1 MANETAIVLATH
13 GAPPNDF
20 PRPELSE
27 FFALHARIEQAGPG
41 RPPQTEE
48 WLDIEERH
56 SRLEAKMRAWPRTAV
71 NDPFHAGSSA
81 IAQALATTTGMTV
94 VLGFNE
100 FCAPSMQEALDTAA
114 LEARRVIVVT
124 PMLTPG
130 GGHAGDEIPAEIE
143 RARVRHRR
151 TEFLYA
157 WPFEPRDVAEFL
169 AAQAARKNRV
179 AGEGSRR

>member
-1 MANETAIVLATH
+1 MANETAIVLAMH

-20 PRPELSE
+20 PRPELAE

-41 RPPQTEE
+41 GLPQTDE
-48 WLDIEERH
+48 WFEVEDRHRKLD
-56 SRLEAKMRAWPRTAV
+56 AKMRSWPRSAA
-71 NDPFHAGSSA
+71 NDPFHAGSVA
-81 IAQALATTTGMTV
+81 IAQALATTAGMTV

-100 FCAPSMQEALDTAA
+100 FCAPTIPQALDTAA

-130 GGHAGDEIPAEIE
+130 GEHAGTEIPAEIE

-157 WPFEPRDVAEFL
+157 WPFEPADVAEFL

-179 AGEGSRR
+179 AGEGGRR

>member
-1 MANETAIVLATH
+1 MANETAIVLAMH

-20 PRPELSE
+20 PRPELGE

-48 WLDIEERH
+48 WLDIVDRC
-56 SRLEAKMRAWPRTAV
+56 SRLEARMRAWPRTAG
-71 NDPFHAGSSA
+71 NDPFHAGAVA
-81 IAQALATTTGMTV
+81 IAQALATAAGMTV
-94 VLGFNE
+94 VIGFNE
-100 FCAPSMQEALDTAA
+100 FCAPSVQEALDTAA
-114 LEARRVIVVT
+114 LGARRVIVVT

-130 GGHAGDEIPAEIE
+130 GEHAGTEIPAEIE
-143 RARVRHRR
+143 RARARHRR
-151 TEFLYA
+151 TEFVYA

-179 AGEGSRR
+179 AGEGGRR